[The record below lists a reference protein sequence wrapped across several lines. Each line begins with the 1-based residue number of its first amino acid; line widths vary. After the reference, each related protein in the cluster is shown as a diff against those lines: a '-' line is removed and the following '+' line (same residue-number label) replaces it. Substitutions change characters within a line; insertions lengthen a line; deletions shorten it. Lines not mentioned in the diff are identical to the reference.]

1 LLDFQILIG
10 YYTGKM
16 AAGGRQGL
24 ALPPENASAVMC
36 MRGFSALS
44 QINSALPP
52 KSKFLSFNYGKL
64 ANAFFIP
71 RRLFMD
77 KELFEKAL
85 KMAPND
91 RLTFAEL
98 ILASIDFEEEE
109 VRNEWIQEVHDRIKA
124 VNDGRAK
131 LLDFER
137 LYNAG

>member
-1 LLDFQILIG
+1 
-10 YYTGKM
+10 
-16 AAGGRQGL
+16 
-24 ALPPENASAVMC
+24 
-36 MRGFSALS
+36 
-44 QINSALPP
+44 
-52 KSKFLSFNYGKL
+52 
-64 ANAFFIP
+64 
-71 RRLFMD
+71 MD

-98 ILASIDFEEEE
+98 ILASIDFEDEE
-109 VRNEWIQEVHDRIKA
+109 VRNEWIQEVHDRISA

>member
-1 LLDFQILIG
+1 
-10 YYTGKM
+10 
-16 AAGGRQGL
+16 
-24 ALPPENASAVMC
+24 
-36 MRGFSALS
+36 
-44 QINSALPP
+44 
-52 KSKFLSFNYGKL
+52 
-64 ANAFFIP
+64 
-71 RRLFMD
+71 MD

-109 VRNEWIQEVHDRIKA
+109 IRNIWILEVKDRIKA